1 MPGRQHWEL
10 TFTHDDRPWF
20 LKRNDLTRGMVVEV
34 PPDGL
39 IEYIEQRFGAF
50 DLFPAFEP
58 QAVRVEWIH
67 WPPE

>member
-1 MPGRQHWEL
+1 MPAREHWAL
-10 TFTHDDRPWF
+10 TFTPDDRPWF
-20 LKRNDLTRGMVVEV
+20 LKRNDPHRGMVDEL
-34 PPDGL
+34 PPHGL
-39 IEYIEQRFGAF
+39 IEYIEQRFGPF